1 MSRIGKRPIPIPAK
15 VQVVIDGTK
24 VVVKG
29 PKGELSRNLPT
40 AVTVSQ
46 EGEILQVNRRDDS
59 RTARQLHGL
68 SRTLVA
74 NMVEGVSQGFQRRLE
89 IQGVGYRAQV
99 QGRNL
104 VLNMGYS
111 HQVQIAPPDGIQFAV
126 ENNTNVIV
134 SGYDKEV
141 VGNTAAKIRA
151 VRPPEPYKGKG
162 IRYAGEV
169 VRRKAGKTGKSG
181 KK

>member
-1 MSRIGKRPIPIPAK
+1 MSRIGKRPITVPAK
-15 VQVVIDGTK
+15 VQVTLDGTK
-24 VVVKG
+24 VFVKG
-29 PKGELSRNLPT
+29 PKGELSRDLPQ
-40 AVTVSQ
+40 AVSVSQ
-46 EGEILQVNRRDDS
+46 DGETLQVNRRDDS

-68 SRTLVA
+68 CRTLVA
-74 NMVEGVSQGFQRRLE
+74 NMVEGVSTGFQRRLE
-89 IQGVGYRAQV
+89 IQGVGYRAAV

-111 HQVQIAPPDGIQFAV
+111 HQVQIVPPEGIQFAV
-126 ENNTNVIV
+126 EGTTNVIV
-134 SGYDKEV
+134 SGYDKEI

-162 IRYAGEV
+162 IRYAGEA
-169 VRRKAGKTGKSG
+169 VRRKAGKTGKG

>member
-1 MSRIGKRPIPIPAK
+1 MSRIGKRPIPLPQK
-15 VQVVIDGTK
+15 VTIVIAGQS
-24 VVVKG
+24 VAVKG
-29 PKGELSRNLPT
+29 PKGELSRILPPE
-40 AVTVSQ
+40 VEVVQ
-46 EGEILQVNRRDDS
+46 EGETILVNRRNDS
-59 RTARQLHGL
+59 RAARQRHGL
-68 SRTLVA
+68 CRTLVA

-104 VLNMGYS
+104 TLNVGYS
-111 HQVQIAPPDGIQFAV
+111 NPVQIAPPDGIQVAV

-134 SGYDKEV
+134 SGIDKEV
-141 VGNTAAKIRA
+141 VGNIAAQIRA

-162 IRYAGEV
+162 IRYSGEM
-169 VRRKAGKTGKSG
+169 VRRKAGKAG

>member
-1 MSRIGKRPIPIPAK
+1 MSRIGKSPITIPSK
-15 VQVVIDGTK
+15 VTVTIDGSH
-24 VVVKG
+24 VAVKG
-29 PKGELSRNLPT
+29 PKGELSRVLSS
-40 AVTVSQ
+40 AVTLEQ
-46 EGEILQVNRRDDS
+46 EGESLLVKRRDES
-59 RTARQLHGL
+59 RSSRQLHGL

-74 NMVEGVSQGFQRRLE
+74 NMVEGVSKGFVRRLE

-104 VLNMGYS
+104 TLTVGYS
-111 HQVQIAPPDGIQFAV
+111 HPVQISPPEGIQLAV

-134 SGYDKEV
+134 SGFDKEM
-141 VGNTAAKIRA
+141 VGNIAAQIRA
-151 VRPPEPYKGKG
+151 VRAPEPYKGKG

-169 VRRKAGKTGKSG
+169 VRRKAGKAG

>member
-1 MSRIGKRPIPIPAK
+1 MSRIGKRPITIPSK
-15 VQVVIDGTK
+15 VTVTIDGSQIA
-24 VVVKG
+24 VKG
-29 PKGELSRNLPT
+29 PKGTLSRVLPA
-40 AVTVSQ
+40 AVTLEH
-46 EGEILQVNRRDDS
+46 EGESLLVKRRDES
-59 RTARQLHGL
+59 RSSRQLHGL

-74 NMVEGVSQGFQRRLE
+74 NMVEGVSQGFVRRLE

-104 VLNMGYS
+104 MLNVGYS
-111 HQVQIAPPDGIQFAV
+111 HPVQISPPEGIQLAV

-134 SGYDKEV
+134 SGFDKEK
-141 VGNTAAKIRA
+141 VGNIAAQIRA
-151 VRPPEPYKGKG
+151 VRSPEPYKGKG

-169 VRRKAGKTGKSG
+169 VRRKAGKAG